1 MTLGA
6 FSIPV
11 QREVLE
17 DEYPIVLVPGVRVAE
32 EVLAA
37 SLEAGCSNVVE
48 FLNQVDRGYDEAVV
62 DRRPEEILRV

>member
-1 MTLGA
+1 LGA

-17 DEYPIVLVPGVRVAE
+17 DEYPIILVPGLRVAE

-37 SLEAGCSNVVE
+37 SLEAGCSHVGE
-48 FLNQVDRGYDEAVV
+48 FLNLVDRGYEDAVV